1 MHVELVTKEDLQLF
15 RQQLLHDLKSVMAT
29 AQPQPAQWLKSG
41 EVRKLLKISA
51 GTLQNLRIT
60 AVLNPVKIGG
70 SFYYQSIE
78 IQNLLSKKS
87 TKSHE

>member
-1 MHVELVTKEDLQLF
+1 MQVELITKEDLQLF
-15 RQQLLHDLKSVMAT
+15 RQQLLNDLKSFMAET
-29 AQPQPAQWLKSG
+29 QPQPAQWLRSG

-70 SFYYQSIE
+70 SFYYQSSE
-78 IQNLLSKKS
+78 IQDMLKTKRKS
-87 TKSHE
+87 L

>member
-1 MHVELVTKEDLQLF
+1 MQVELVTKEDLQLF
-15 RQQLLHDLKSVMAT
+15 RQQLLNDLKSFMPPP
-29 AQPQPAQWLKSG
+29 QLQPAQWLRSG

-70 SFYYQSIE
+70 SFYYQSGE
-78 IQNLLSKKS
+78 IHNLLNKKGIN
-87 TKSHE
+87 

>member
-1 MHVELVTKEDLQLF
+1 MQVELVTKEDLQLF
-15 RQQLLHDLKSVMAT
+15 RQQLLNDLKSIMASP
-29 AQPQPAQWLKSG
+29 QPQPAQWLRSG

-70 SFYYQSIE
+70 SFYYQS
-78 IQNLLSKKS
+78 S
-87 TKSHE
+87 

>member
-1 MHVELVTKEDLQLF
+1 MQVELVTKEDLQLF
-15 RQQLLHDLKSVMAT
+15 RQQLLNDLKSFMAPQ
-29 AQPQPAQWLKSG
+29 QPQPAQLLRSR

-70 SFYYQSIE
+70 SFYYQSSE
-78 IQNLLSKKS
+78 IQDILR
-87 TKSHE
+87 TKH